1 MLSIIPITKRRELR
15 SPVSLWT
22 TPFDWNLGYTVFFM
36 QRFGFAG
43 GNDEK
48 RKERKQ

>member
-22 TPFDWNLGYTVFFM
+22 TPFNWNLGHTVFFI
-36 QRFGFAG
+36 QRVGFAG